1 MVDEKPVEEIGGKPK
16 EDVEKVTQL
25 SNEAGMDYDEG
36 EDSEMKV
43 GILKAIKKYPLKVAV
58 TSVRLPIP

>member
-1 MVDEKPVEEIGGKPK
+1 MVDEKSVEEIGGKPK

-25 SNEAGMDYDEG
+25 SNEAVMDYDEG

-43 GILKAIKKYPLKVAV
+43 M
-58 TSVRLPIP
+58 R